1 MKIAVLAHLKH
12 PIRKPFMGGLEAFT
26 YEVTKLLMQ
35 RGHEVTLFAS
45 EHSDPSLNVHAILS
59 DVDYDMETLSR
70 FRSHELSEDFISTH
84 HAYLEL
90 MQEIDQYDFDVI
102 FNNSLN
108 YVPITM
114 ATLAETPM
122 VTVLHTPPI
131 FEMKKAIMAA
141 NRYNKMTYVSVS
153 QTNASMW
160 EPYIPNCKVIHNG
173 IDLNKWSYIAN
184 NSGEYALWFG
194 RIHPDKGTHFAIA
207 AAKLAG
213 RPIKIAGSV
222 ADKHYFE
229 TFVKPLLDENAE
241 WVEHCTHEQLNELIG
256 NAAVSVITPCWE
268 EPFGLVVAESLA
280 CGTPVAGF
288 ARGALP
294 KIVTKET
301 GCLTASCSVTELAN
315 CINDAAQLSRKA
327 CRVHAE
333 SSLDIQHMVS
343 SYENIFAQVIKKCAD
358 KYVL

>member
-1 MKIAVLAHLKH
+1 
-12 PIRKPFMGGLEAFT
+12 
-26 YEVTKLLMQ
+26 
-35 RGHEVTLFAS
+35 
-45 EHSDPSLNVHAILS
+45 
-59 DVDYDMETLSR
+59 
-70 FRSHELSEDFISTH
+70 
-84 HAYLEL
+84 
-90 MQEIDQYDFDVI
+90 
-102 FNNSLN
+102 
-108 YVPITM
+108 
-114 ATLAETPM
+114 M

-160 EPYIPNCKVIHNG
+160 KPYIPNCKVVHNG

-213 RPIKIAGSV
+213 IPIKIAGSV

-301 GCLTASCSVTELAN
+301 GCLTASCSVTELAK
-315 CINDAAQLSRKA
+315 CINDAAQLNRKA
-327 CRVHAE
+327 CRAHAE

-343 SYENIFAQVIKKCAD
+343 SYENIFAQVIKKCTD